1 MPPAG
6 RLAMAAPE
14 EPGAP
19 CASTGLFEDSIV
31 HPRRLS
37 LRLQVLLATFA
48 LVGAGFLATVALLTQ
63 QASQAQRDTALM
75 YAEQL
80 ARAEADRLG
89 RPFNQALQ
97 TLRATAQSLGGLRA
111 ARKPDRDIA
120 NAQLRAVL
128 EGNPTLLG
136 LSTTWEPNAFDS
148 RDTEFA
154 NTPGHDRSGRFVPY
168 WYRSGG
174 TFHLEPTKGYD
185 EPGAGDFY
193 LEAVR
198 TGEEM
203 FFDPYDYEIGG
214 TKVRVTSVSV
224 PIRVA
229 GQVVGV
235 AGLDIAVAD
244 VQAAVAAIRLY
255 GSGYATLVSHA
266 GEIIGDPH
274 RELLG
279 QDVEAGGMQPGA
291 KAAIQAGQPLTVRWT
306 DPATG
311 QAMTRIYAPLRVGDT
326 RTPWSLA
333 VTVPDDELLAPVVR
347 LRHVALVLALASL
360 VVVMAGLAW
369 LLERLVLR
377 PLGGEPARAVALA
390 QSVAAGDLTTVV
402 PVRAGD
408 EASLMAALA
417 AMQRRL
423 TELVAGVREQA
434 QTVSLTSSQIA
445 EGNQDL
451 SSRTEEQASAL
462 QQTAASVEQW
472 STAVRQNADSARHA
486 SELAAETAEFAV
498 DGGRLVG
505 EVVSTMG
512 DIDGASRRIA
522 DITGVIDGLAFQTN
536 LLALNAAVE
545 AARAGEQGRGFSVVA
560 QEVRA
565 LAQRSAVAARDIKGL
580 IAESVR
586 QAEAGSQRAAQ
597 AGQAMQTMVQRI
609 QEVSRIAHKISTATA
624 QQSAGIGELSQAI
637 GTMDQVTQQN
647 AALVE
652 EAAAA
657 TEALKSQAG
666 QMEQAVLV
674 FRL

>member
-1 MPPAG
+1 
-6 RLAMAAPE
+6 MAAPQ

-97 TLRATAQSLGGLRA
+97 TLRVTAQSLGGLRA

-136 LSTTWEPNAFDS
+136 LSTTWEPNAFDG
-148 RDTEFA
+148 RDAEFA
-154 NTPGHDRSGRFVPY
+154 STPGHDRSGRFVPY

-174 TFHLEPTKGYD
+174 AFHLEPTKGYD

-214 TKVRVTSVSV
+214 AKVRVTSVSV

-279 QDVEAGGMQPGA
+279 QDVEAGGMQAGA

-597 AGQAMQTMVQRI
+597 AGQAMETMVQRI
-609 QEVSRIAHKISTATA
+609 QEVSRIAHEISTATA

-657 TEALKSQAG
+657 TEALKSQAV
-666 QMEQAVLV
+666 QMERAVLV

>member
-1 MPPAG
+1 M
-6 RLAMAAPE
+6 
-14 EPGAP
+14 
-19 CASTGLFEDSIV
+19 

-136 LSTTWEPNAFDS
+136 LSTTWEPNAFDG
-148 RDTEFA
+148 RDAEFA

-279 QDVEAGGMQPGA
+279 QDVEAGGMQAGA

-445 EGNQDL
+445 DGNQDL

-505 EVVSTMG
+505 EVVTTMG

-609 QEVSRIAHKISTATA
+609 QEVSRIAHEISTATA

>member
-1 MPPAG
+1 
-6 RLAMAAPE
+6 MAAPQ

-97 TLRATAQSLGGLRA
+97 TLRVTAQSLGGLRA
-111 ARKPDRDIA
+111 ARKPARDIA

-136 LSTTWEPNAFDS
+136 LSTTWEPNAFDG
-148 RDTEFA
+148 RDAEFA
-154 NTPGHDRSGRFVPY
+154 STPGHDRSGRFVPY

-174 TFHLEPTKGYD
+174 AFHLEPTKGYD

-214 TKVRVTSVSV
+214 AKVRVTSVSV

-279 QDVEAGGMQPGA
+279 QDVEAGGMQAGA

-597 AGQAMQTMVQRI
+597 AGQAMETMVQRI
-609 QEVSRIAHKISTATA
+609 QEVSRIAHEISTATA

-657 TEALKSQAG
+657 TEALKSQAV
-666 QMEQAVLV
+666 QMERAVLV

>member
-1 MPPAG
+1 
-6 RLAMAAPE
+6 MAAPQ

-97 TLRATAQSLGGLRA
+97 TLRVTAQSLGGLRA

-136 LSTTWEPNAFDS
+136 LSTTWEPNAFDG
-148 RDTEFA
+148 RDAEFA
-154 NTPGHDRSGRFVPY
+154 STPGHDRSGRFVPY

-174 TFHLEPTKGYD
+174 AFHLEPTKGYD

-214 TKVRVTSVSV
+214 AKVRVTSVSV

-291 KAAIQAGQPLTVRWT
+291 KAAIQAGQPLTVRWA
-306 DPATG
+306 DPVTG

-451 SSRTEEQASAL
+451 SSRTEEHASAL

-597 AGQAMQTMVQRI
+597 AGQAMETMVQRI
-609 QEVSRIAHKISTATA
+609 QEVSRIAHEISTATA

-657 TEALKSQAG
+657 TEALKSQAV
-666 QMEQAVLV
+666 QMERAVLV

>member
-1 MPPAG
+1 
-6 RLAMAAPE
+6 MAAPQ

-97 TLRATAQSLGGLRA
+97 TLRVTAQSLGGLRA

-136 LSTTWEPNAFDS
+136 LSTTWEPNAFDG
-148 RDTEFA
+148 RDAEFA
-154 NTPGHDRSGRFVPY
+154 STPGHDRSGRFVPY

-174 TFHLEPTKGYD
+174 AFHLEPTKGYD

-214 TKVRVTSVSV
+214 AKVRVTSVSV

-279 QDVEAGGMQPGA
+279 QDVEAGGMQAGA

-597 AGQAMQTMVQRI
+597 AGQAMETMVQRI
-609 QEVSRIAHKISTATA
+609 QEVSRIAHEISTATA

-647 AALVE
+647 AALVD

-657 TEALKSQAG
+657 TEALKSQAV
-666 QMEQAVLV
+666 QMERAVLV

>member
-1 MPPAG
+1 
-6 RLAMAAPE
+6 MAAPQ

-19 CASTGLFEDSIV
+19 CVSTGLFEDSIV
-31 HPRRLS
+31 HPRRIS

-48 LVGAGFLATVALLTQ
+48 LVGAGFLATVALLTH

-89 RPFNQALQ
+89 RPFNQARQ
-97 TLRATAQSLGGLRA
+97 TLRVTAQSLGGLVA

-136 LSTTWEPNAFDS
+136 LSTTWEPDAFDG
-148 RDTEFA
+148 RDAEFA

-174 TFHLEPTKGYD
+174 TFYLEPTKGYD

-214 TKVRVTSVSV
+214 AKVRVTSVSV
-224 PIRVA
+224 PIRVDGRVA
-229 GQVVGV
+229 GV

-279 QDVEAGGMQPGA
+279 QDVEAGGMQDGA

-311 QAMTRIYAPLRVGDT
+311 RAMTRIYAPLRVGDI

-347 LRHVALVLALASL
+347 LRHVALGLALVSL
-360 VVVMAGLAW
+360 LAVMGGLTW
-369 LLERLVLR
+369 LLDRLVLR

-408 EASLMAALA
+408 GGSLMAALA
-417 AMQRRL
+417 AMQQRL
-423 TELVAGVREQA
+423 TELVAGMREQA

-472 STAVRQNADSARHA
+472 STAVRHNADSARHA
-486 SELAAETAEFAV
+486 SELAGETAEFAV
-498 DGGRLVG
+498 DGGRLVS
-505 EVVSTMG
+505 EVVATMG

-597 AGQAMQTMVQRI
+597 AGQAMNTMVQRI
-609 QEVSRIAHKISTATA
+609 QEVSRIAHEISTATA
-624 QQSAGIGELSQAI
+624 QQSVGIGELSQAI

-657 TEALKSQAG
+657 TEALKAQAG

>member
-1 MPPAG
+1 M
-6 RLAMAAPE
+6 
-14 EPGAP
+14 
-19 CASTGLFEDSIV
+19 
-31 HPRRLS
+31 HP
-37 LRLQVLLATFA
+37 LRLRLRQQVLLATFA
-48 LVGAGFLATVALLTQ
+48 LVGAGFLATVALLTHR
-63 QASQAQRDTALM
+63 ASQAQRETALM

-80 ARAEADRLG
+80 AQAQADRAG

-97 TLRATAQSLGGLRA
+97 TLRVVAQSLAGLHSAGRT
-111 ARKPDRDIA
+111 DRDIA
-120 NAQLRAVL
+120 NAQLRTVL
-128 EGNPTLLG
+128 EANPALLG
-136 LSTTWEPNAFDS
+136 LSTTWEPNAFDG
-148 RDTEFA
+148 RDAAFA

-174 TFHLEPTKGYD
+174 QFHLEPTKGYD
-185 EPGAGDFY
+185 EPGVGDFY
-193 LEAVR
+193 LEALR

-229 GQVVGV
+229 GRIVGV
-235 AGLDIAVAD
+235 AGLDIAIAD
-244 VQAAVAAIRLY
+244 VQAAVAAIHLY
-255 GSGYATLVSHA
+255 DSGYASLVSHA
-266 GEIIGDPH
+266 GEIIGDPR

-279 QDVEAGGMQPGA
+279 KDVETDGTQPGA

-306 DPATG
+306 DAATG
-311 QAMTRIYAPLRVGDT
+311 RAWTRIYAPLRVGDT

-347 LRHVALVLALASL
+347 LRRVALLLAVGSLLA
-360 VVVMAGLAW
+360 VMLGLAW

-377 PLGGEPARAVALA
+377 PLGGEPARAVELA
-390 QSVAAGDLTTVV
+390 RSVAAGDLSTTV
-402 PVRAGD
+402 PVRPGD
-408 EASLMAALA
+408 QASLMAALA
-417 AMQRRL
+417 AMQQRL
-423 TELVAGVREQA
+423 TELVSGVRERA
-434 QTVSLTSSQIA
+434 QTVALASRQIA
-445 EGNQDL
+445 DGNQDL
-451 SSRTEEQASAL
+451 SSRTEQQASAL

-472 STAVRQNADSARHA
+472 SAAVRQNADSARHA
-486 SELAAETAEFAV
+486 SELAAGTADCAV

-505 EVVSTMG
+505 EVVSTMA
-512 DIDGASRRIA
+512 DIAAASRRIA

-565 LAQRSAVAARDIKGL
+565 LAQRSALAARDIKDL
-580 IAESVR
+580 IAASVN
-586 QAEAGSQRAAQ
+586 QSGIGSQRAAQ
-597 AGQAMQTMVQRI
+597 AGQAMETMVRRI
-609 QEVSRIAHKISTATA
+609 QAVSHIAQEISTATDR
-624 QQSAGIGELSQAI
+624 QSTGIGELCQSI

-657 TEALKSQAG
+657 TEALKSQAE
-666 QMEQAVLV
+666 QLAQAVQV